1 MPRPT
6 PAAPAPPPVR
16 PVRVARLAAAAL
28 LLLGAPAA
36 GAQEVVRTAPDSTV
50 ARGTMTLV
58 GTVTDGAGTPL
69 LGAEASVDER
79 RRTALSD
86 AGGAF
91 VLRGL
96 PAGRVHLWVRRIGHR
111 PVSFDVTAA
120 AGTRVEVAVRMTPT
134 ALRLAEVIVEGKAY
148 DQALWDAGFYRR
160 ERMTRG
166 RFLDGDYMANFGG
179 AGVSTL
185 LRDTPRVLLER
196 QGTEYFAYSS
206 RAGGRCR
213 MNVFV
218 DGRLAR
224 EALPGTTGD
233 PGIGIDQVVPRDL
246 IHAMEIYPTIAAVPT
261 QFQRI
266 GPDNRQLTRGSPRLP
281 FRGASRGR
289 GERPPDG
296 AGDAACGAIVIWTTA
311 YAARRQ
317 AAGTP

>member
-1 MPRPT
+1 MPLRRSL
-6 PAAPAPPPVR
+6 PVR
-16 PVRVARLAAAAL
+16 PGPTSRGGACRTLAVAL
-28 LLLGAPAA
+28 LLLAAPALL
-36 GAQEVVRTAPDSTV
+36 GAQVVRESPDSTA
-50 ARGTMTLV
+50 ARGTVTLA
-58 GTVTDGAGTPL
+58 GTVTDPAGRPL
-69 LGAEASVDER
+69 LGAEASVGER
-79 RRTALSD
+79 QRALTDTA
-86 AGGAF
+86 GAF
-91 VLRGL
+91 VLRGV
-96 PAGRVHLWVRRIGHR
+96 PAGTVHLWVRRIGHR